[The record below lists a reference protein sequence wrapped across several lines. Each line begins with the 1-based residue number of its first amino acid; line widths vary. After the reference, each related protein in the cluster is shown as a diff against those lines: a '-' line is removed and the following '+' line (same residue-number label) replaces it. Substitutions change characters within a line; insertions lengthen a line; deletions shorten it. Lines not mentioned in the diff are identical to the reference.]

1 MDAHESI
8 KKLFQLY
15 VGKRFSKVGKALFG
29 KWLRAEQDQE
39 IKEHL
44 LRQHWETATG
54 EISAD
59 TWEDWNRLRSQLG
72 TSFHRKKQIQ
82 LMWLKYAAVVTL
94 FLVSV
99 GGTYWITEQHTLRQS
114 VEMAELFVPYGE
126 TREIQLPDSSRVW
139 VNAGSTML
147 YPKDFR
153 KMDSRT
159 IYLTGEASFQVYKN
173 KKKPF
178 IVKTSGVDVQALGTV
193 FTVKSYA
200 GEDYTTTTLEE
211 GSVKVSLKDGM
222 TQSYVLKPSEQLV
235 YSHRDH
241 SVQRNRVDLS
251 LYKMTREGYLI
262 FEDVPF
268 WQLVSTLEKKY
279 GVTFQ
284 YNATRYGNDLYH
296 VKFAPDE
303 TIEDVM
309 EILHQLMG
317 IQYAIKENN
326 IIVK

>member
-1 MDAHESI
+1 M
-8 KKLFQLY
+8 
-15 VGKRFSKVGKALFG
+15 
-29 KWLRAEQDQE
+29 
-39 IKEHL
+39 
-44 LRQHWETATG
+44 
-54 EISAD
+54 
-59 TWEDWNRLRSQLG
+59 
-72 TSFHRKKQIQ
+72 
-82 LMWLKYAAVVTL
+82 
-94 FLVSV
+94 
-99 GGTYWITEQHTLRQS
+99 
-114 VEMAELFVPYGE
+114 
-126 TREIQLPDSSRVW
+126 
-139 VNAGSTML
+139 NAGSTML

-211 GSVKVSLKDGM
+211 GSVKVSLKDGT
-222 TQSYVLKPSEQLV
+222 TQSYVLKLSEQLV

-317 IQYAIKENN
+317 IQYAIKGNN

>member
-1 MDAHESI
+1 MEAHESI

-15 VGKRFSKVGKALFG
+15 VGKNFSKAGKVLFG
-29 KWLRAEQDQE
+29 RWLRAEQNQE
-39 IKEHL
+39 IKENL
-44 LRQHWETATG
+44 LQQHWETTEG

-59 TWEDWNRLRSQLG
+59 TWKDWNLLQSQLNA
-72 TSFHRKKQIQ
+72 SLLQKKQIQ
-82 LMWLKYAAVVTL
+82 LVWLKYAAVVTL

-99 GGTYWITEQHTLRQS
+99 GGTYWTTKQRTLRQS
-114 VEMAELFVPYGE
+114 AEMAELFVPYGE
-126 TREIQLPDSSRVW
+126 TREILLPDSSRIW
-139 VNAGSTML
+139 VNAGSTIL
-147 YPKDFR
+147 YPKDFQ

-173 KKKPF
+173 KEKPF
-178 IVKTSGVDVQALGTV
+178 IVKTSCVDIQALGTI

-211 GSVKVSLKDGM
+211 GSVKVSLKDGIA
-222 TQSYVLKPSEQLV
+222 QSYILKPSEQLI
-235 YSHRDH
+235 YSHENH
-241 SVQRNRVDLS
+241 SVQRNSVDLS

-268 WQLVSTLEKKY
+268 LQLISTLEKKY
-279 GVTFQ
+279 KVTFQ

-296 VKFAPDE
+296 VKFAPNE

-317 IQYAIKENN
+317 VDYAIKGNN